1 LETLTMQTSLL
12 PPPASAPVAEPSVVE
27 FDTSAPSAEDKASK
41 WGSGRLRALLRA
53 RHAAP
58 EWALFEELPDAT
70 GFDKRRTFDAYAMHT
85 WPSKGFRCVGYE
97 IKTSRSD
104 FKREIEDPTKR
115 APLEAVAHEVYFL
128 TSPGLVKL
136 DEVPEGWGLIEPR
149 GDTLTVRKAATQRRL
164 EALPWKLVASIA
176 RRAVEPSDLPPLAWR
191 LAERTMTEAEFRELV
206 KEMAR
211 EQIVDAERRAS
222 TAEDRHKTRAD
233 EARRLQSIVDEV
245 ERVAGL
251 PRHSLYSSEAVRQDL
266 FPLLSGGLRPEQA
279 AALRKMAQQILAVVG
294 DPTSTVPAVPE

>member
-1 LETLTMQTSLL
+1 MDNAPSPEPLF
-12 PPPASAPVAEPSVVE
+12 PVAPVVE
-27 FDTSAPSAEDKASK
+27 LDTSAPSAEDKASK
-41 WGSGRLRALLRA
+41 WSSSRLRALLRA

-164 EALPWKLVASIA
+164 EVLPWKLVASIA

-191 LAERTMTEAEFRELV
+191 LAERTMAEAELRELV

-211 EQIVDAERRAS
+211 EQIADAERRAS
-222 TAEDRHKTRAD
+222 IA
-233 EARRLQSIVDEV
+233 EARFENRAAAEERLRSALDEV

-251 PRHSLYSSEAVRQDL
+251 PLHSLYSPEAVRRDL
-266 FPLLSGGLRPEQA
+266 LPLLGGGLRTEQA